1 MQISTIC
8 KSAIYVEMSVVLC
21 VEMMVQFGAVRRDRK
36 KKTVKSNSWKHV
48 LMMVYWWEEL
58 CLVILL
64 LCLYGLSRHLHLP
77 GVLSVT

>member
-36 KKTVKSNSWKHV
+36 KKQLKSNSWKHV